1 MGLPIARMENSL
13 CESQSI
19 EVADT
24 IGAGDAFTSALVVG
38 LVSGLGVDEVMERA
52 NQLGAFVAT
61 RSGGQPIY
69 DSRMLLE
76 FSEAWAKS

>member
-1 MGLPIARMENSL
+1 MEKPCGIVFQMDCS
-13 CESQSI
+13 
-19 EVADT
+19 
-24 IGAGDAFTSALVVG
+24 LVVG

-61 RSGGQPIY
+61 RSGGHPIY

-76 FSEAWAKS
+76 LSEAWAKS